1 VFTRL
6 LVGLDGSPRADSA
19 FEQAVVLAQRFGS
32 TVVVAYV
39 RERGGHGADGA
50 DGAAMLDRARER
62 LVAAGL
68 RAELVEREG
77 EPDLELAEL
86 AKPADAVLVG
96 RRGVTTKSDAL
107 GPTATSLIR
116 IAERCVLVCGGL
128 PSQMTSCALAFDGRE
143 TSRRALELAAS
154 FATVVGSTVHVIH
167 AAEDR
172 DAGLQVVGVAEAML
186 SMQRVPFV
194 THVEPGNPGEVV
206 ARVIQRTRC
215 DALFA
220 GAHLTHQ
227 HGRPSAVVV
236 SHAEEI
242 LRHTDIPVVIQP

>member
-39 RERGGHGADGA
+39 REHNGRSANGAG
-50 DGAAMLDRARER
+50 MLDRASER
-62 LVAAGL
+62 LATAGL
-68 RAELVEREG
+68 RAELV
-77 EPDLELAEL
+77 A
-86 AKPADAVLVG
+86 
-96 RRGVTTKSDAL
+96 RRGVTTKGAAL
-107 GPTATSLIR
+107 GPTVASLIR

-128 PSQMTSCALAFDGRE
+128 PSPMTSCALAFDGRD
-143 TSRRALELAAS
+143 TSQRALELAAR
-154 FATVVGSTVHVIH
+154 FATVVGSTIHLIH

-172 DAGLQVVGVAEAML
+172 DAGVQVVGVAEALL

-194 THVEPGNPGEVV
+194 THVEPGTPGEVV
-206 ARVIQRTRC
+206 ARVIKRTRC

-220 GAHLTHQ
+220 GAHLSHQ